1 MPKTKGQGLVFGILM
16 SVTMAYG
23 MEVYNVALKSG
34 VLQHVGGFS
43 DMRNTVFLDA
53 LKEAAYM
60 WVVVLVIST
69 LWGNRL
75 GAKLADKLV
84 SPQDSP
90 FLQMLA
96 RSCCTVLVMCPTMSL
111 VAAVLFQV
119 ILGHQ
124 SVVQLPAIVGRY
136 CVEKLSHGA
145 ALESVCSRTG
155 EPCAVAADFCEKE
168 L

>member
-1 MPKTKGQGLVFGILM
+1 M

-23 MEVYNVALKSG
+23 MVVYNVALKSG

-75 GAKLADKLV
+75 GAKLAARLV
-84 SPQDSP
+84 SEQDSP

-96 RSCCTVLVMCPTMSL
+96 RSGCTVLVMCPTMSL

-124 SVVQLPAIVGRY
+124 PVLQLPAMWIGTVL
-136 CVEKLSHGA
+136 KNFPMALLWNLFA
-145 ALESVCSRTG
+145 AGPVSRG
-155 EPCAVAADFCEKE
+155 LLRLIFAKKNFE
-168 L
+168 

>member
-43 DMRNTVFLDA
+43 DMRNTVFLGA
-53 LKEAAYM
+53 LKEASFM
-60 WVVVLVIST
+60 WLFVFLFSN

-75 GAKLADKLV
+75 GAKLAARLV

-119 ILGHQ
+119 ILGH
-124 SVVQLPAIVGRY
+124 AMWVGTVLKNFPMALLWNLFAAGPVSRALFRQIFH
-136 CVEKLSHGA
+136 KHGEA
-145 ALESVCSRTG
+145 E
-155 EPCAVAADFCEKE
+155 
-168 L
+168 